1 MNKPLYPVIIKNMLL
16 SFGFEYDN
24 NIFKQSKHWDVP
36 LQEVAKQELI
46 DESKMFIEKSVNDYN
61 NYINNF
67 HKREYDLIFVAY
79 DIGRR
84 LKNYH
89 LLLTLLKSNELDHL
103 NILIVGINDNVEKV
117 NKPNIKYVGYTNNDK
132 LKLLLSNCKA
142 LICPSLYDS
151 NPNVV
156 CEALINDCNVI
167 ASTNCGNLH
176 YLNEELIVDSSFW
189 SPQTWLEKIK
199 LAVSYKYFNKIID
212 KKSNFK

>member
-1 MNKPLYPVIIKNMLL
+1 MK
-16 SFGFEYDN
+16 
-24 NIFKQSKHWDVP
+24 
-36 LQEVAKQELI
+36 LI
-46 DESKMFIEKSVNDYN
+46 V
-61 NYINNF
+61 
-67 HKREYDLIFVAY
+67 V
-79 DIGRR
+79 

-212 KKSNFK
+212 KNQTLNDFIKIIDKIIFKDTMNLIYNVASNADLFFWREIL